1 MSGSTDRERDY
12 NPDVRAGKTDDVK
25 VPVSEERLNVEK
37 RPAEQGEVQL
47 HKTVTEEQ
55 QTVPVD
61 LQREEVHVRR
71 QDVGD
76 RPLRPGEDA
85 FKEETIRVPVR
96 GEEAVANKEAVVTGE
111 VNVHKHQQTE
121 RQQVGDTVRKERV
134 EVDKDYDR
142 HRSGFQQH
150 FEGRQGQMQGSQSG
164 SRSWEE
170 AEPNYQYGYSAGG
183 NQQYQG
189 REFDDVEPDLRRDYE
204 GRYGRAAADSGTG
217 DAWQRLREEIRE
229 GWDRAR
235 GKR

>member
-1 MSGSTDRERDY
+1 MSGSTERGQDYDR
-12 NPDVRAGKTDDVK
+12 DVRAGKTDDVK
-25 VPVSEERLNVEK
+25 VPVSEERLNVDK

-55 QTVPVD
+55 QTVPVE
-61 LQREEVHVRR
+61 LEREEVQVRR
-71 QDVGD
+71 QDIGD
-76 RPLRPGEDA
+76 RPLRP
-85 FKEETIRVPVR
+85 

-121 RQQVGDTVRKERV
+121 RQEVADTVRKERV
-134 EVDKDYDR
+134 EVDKDYDQ

-150 FEGRQGQMQGSQSG
+150 FEGRQGQMQGGQSS

>member
-1 MSGSTDRERDY
+1 M
-12 NPDVRAGKTDDVK
+12 
-25 VPVSEERLNVEK
+25 
-37 RPAEQGEVQL
+37 
-47 HKTVTEEQ
+47 
-55 QTVPVD
+55 
-61 LQREEVHVRR
+61 
-71 QDVGD
+71 
-76 RPLRPGEDA
+76 
-85 FKEETIRVPVR
+85 
-96 GEEAVANKEAVVTGE
+96 
-111 VNVHKHQQTE
+111 NVHKHQQTE
-121 RQQVGDTVRKERV
+121 QQQVGDTVRKERV

-150 FEGRQGQMQGSQSG
+150 FEGRQGQMQGGQSG